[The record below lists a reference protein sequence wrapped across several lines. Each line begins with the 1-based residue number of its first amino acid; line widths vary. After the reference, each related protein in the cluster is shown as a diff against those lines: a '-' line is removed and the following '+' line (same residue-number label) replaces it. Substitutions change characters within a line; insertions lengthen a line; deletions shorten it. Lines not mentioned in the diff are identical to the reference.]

1 MLDLHWQ
8 SRWCGDSSHHAC
20 GVAQNDIIFR
30 LCVLVVTLCVT
41 KSYVILNVVKNL
53 PRWFY
58 IGSHVGAEIL
68 RTRYAWL
75 RMTNLFVLRF
85 IVTLCGTLLHGRGA
99 PLPYKA
105 IFTHIL
111 VKFSAYAKSER
122 KEIHP
127 RPQAFHIFTC
137 EANFT
142 NPERD
147 LFRLSSGGRPMVAP
161 TVWRRSQQKRYCG
174 QT

>member
-1 MLDLHWQ
+1 MGLHWQ
-8 SRWCGDSSHHAC
+8 SRQCGDSSHTLR
-20 GVAQNDIIFR
+20 VAQNDIVF
-30 LCVLVVTLCVT
+30 L
-41 KSYVILNVVKNL
+41 
-53 PRWFY
+53 F
-58 IGSHVGAEIL
+58 
-68 RTRYAWL
+68 
-75 RMTNLFVLRF
+75 FVL
-85 IVTLCGTLLHGRGA
+85 IVTSYISLLHGRGA

-105 IFTHIL
+105 IFTHII
-111 VKFSAYAKSER
+111 VKFSAYAKGER

-127 RPQAFHIFTC
+127 RPQAFHMAKPYFTC

-174 QT
+174 QTKKQNRRGVHGTPVGQMRYPPQKR